1 MSSTLHWQTWLVVG
15 RRRARVRV
23 RLRVVSIVV
32 NAIGCMVYGVRCMMY
47 DV

>member
-23 RLRVVSIVV
+23 RLRVSIVV
-32 NAIGCMVYGVRCMMY
+32 NASGCMVYDVRCMMY